1 MYFILVWALVST
13 FIYVNLILS
22 DAINARINPYSAGK
36 EKEEALLLSKIKY
49 VLLIMMAFSWGAVI
63 RFW

>member
-1 MYFILVWALVST
+1 MYFILVLALGFT

-49 VLLIMMAFSWGAVI
+49 ILLIMMAFFWSAVI

>member
-1 MYFILVWALVST
+1 MYFILVLALIST
-13 FIYVNLILS
+13 FIYINLMLS
-22 DAINARINPYSAGK
+22 DAINARINPYAAGK

-49 VLLIMMAFSWGAVI
+49 ALLIIMAFSWGAVI

>member
-1 MYFILVWALVST
+1 MYIILVLALFST
-13 FIYVNLILS
+13 FIYVNLMLS

-49 VLLIMMAFSWGAVI
+49 VLLVIMAFSWGAVI